1 MYGKITMGAL
11 NNNDTQVKLLYDP
24 NLIFKIFENQ
34 IEDVILIATTSNI
47 PFIGVQI
54 ETENIIS

>member
-1 MYGKITMGAL
+1 MGAL